1 MTWIDL
7 IWPML
12 ASASLLTGFTHAV
25 VWVTR
30 PTQRVHLAFALA
42 ALSIGA
48 LALLELTIYRSLS
61 PSVIAETLRWM
72 HVAVA
77 CMVLAMVYVLYE
89 WFGYGSLRIAMAA
102 IGLRLLALVLNF
114 TTGENLNF
122 ISVDGVMRTV
132 WWGAPISHPVGVANP
147 WVIAAQASNALLLVY
162 IGQTFWRA
170 LRETGPARNAALIV
184 CGSWF
189 LLVLVMVLSSAKMA
203 LGLARLPQI
212 AIPGIVL
219 VVIATSYLLVSELL
233 NSQRL
238 TLRLQESELRRL
250 RSEQEVATERECLAH
265 LSRVTMLG
273 ELSGSLA
280 HELNQPLTA
289 ILSNAQAAQRML
301 RRDPSDV
308 SEVQEILADI
318 IENDRRA
325 GQVIVRMRGFLR
337 KESAEHAS
345 LAINDAVQD
354 CLRLVRSE
362 LIERRVAMQL
372 DLAPGL
378 PSSMGDRI
386 QLQQV
391 LLNLVIN
398 ACDAMQD
405 APCEQVVT
413 VRTLVSPRGI
423 LTQVSDGGS
432 GIPEGMLERMFAPFE
447 TTKSTGMG
455 LGLAV
460 CRTIVQ
466 AHGGR
471 IWAENATPRGARV
484 CFELPSQE

>member
-7 IWPML
+7 VWPML
-12 ASASLLTGFTHAV
+12 ASASLLVGFTHV
-25 VWVTR
+25 LVWFAR
-30 PTQRVHLAFALA
+30 PTQRVHLAFAVA

-61 PSVIAETLRWM
+61 LDVMAQALRWM

-77 CMVLAMVYVLYE
+77 CMVLAVVYVLHH
-89 WFGYGSLRIAMAA
+89 WFGYGSLGIALAA
-102 IGLRLLALVLNF
+102 VGLRLLALVLNF
-114 TTGENLNF
+114 TFGDNLNF
-122 ISVDGVMRTV
+122 LSVEGFVQST
-132 WWGAPISHPVGVANP
+132 WWGASISHPIGTPNP
-147 WVIAAQASNALLLVY
+147 WVIVAQVSNALLLVY
-162 IGQTFWRA
+162 IGQTLWQA
-170 LRETGPARNAALIV
+170 LRETGPARHAALIV

-189 LLVLVMVLSSAKMA
+189 LLVLVMVMSAAQMA
-203 LGLARLPQI
+203 LGLPRLPLI
-212 AIPGIVL
+212 AAPGFLL
-219 VVIATSYLLVSELL
+219 VVVSTSYQLVSELVT
-233 NSQRL
+233 SQRL
-238 TLRLQESELRRL
+238 ALRLQESELRRL

-280 HELNQPLTA
+280 HELNQPLAA

-308 SEVQEILADI
+308 SELQEILADI

-337 KESAEHAS
+337 KETTEHAL
-345 LAINDAVQD
+345 LAINDVVQD
-354 CLRLVRSE
+354 CLRLMRSE

-372 DLAPGL
+372 DLAPDL
-378 PSSMGDRI
+378 PPSMGDRI

-398 ACDAMQD
+398 ACDAMQGV
-405 APCEQVVT
+405 AGEQVVT
-413 VRTLVSPRGI
+413 VRTSVSPGGI
-423 LTQVSDGGS
+423 LAQVSDSGS
-432 GIPEGMLERMFAPFE
+432 GIPDAMLERMFAPFE

-471 IWAENATPRGARV
+471 IWAENATPRGAHV
-484 CFELPSQE
+484 CFELPGRE